1 MPYMLPS
8 TYPRI
13 VDEVTVRLVAGV
25 VLLLGAVALLT
36 GSWGLY
42 AVLAC
47 DFVLRAAFGP
57 RLSPLAQ
64 VVLRFVRQRVPADP
78 RPTAGPPKRF
88 AATIGA
94 VLTTGA
100 AAAGLAHALTGVA
113 WAEVTM
119 RVIGVVMVVF
129 PFLEAAFGVCVG
141 CLAFARL
148 MAIGVVPEQ
157 ICADCADIS
166 RRARVAAV

>member
-1 MPYMLPS
+1 MFPP
-8 TYPRI
+8 TYPRV
-13 VDEVTVRLVAGV
+13 VDEVTVRLVAAL
-25 VLLLGAVALLT
+25 VLILGAVALAT
-36 GSWGLY
+36 GAWWLY

-57 RLSPLAQ
+57 QLSPLAQ
-64 VVLRFVRQRVPADP
+64 LVLRFVRPRVPVGP

-94 VLTTGA
+94 VLTTAVA
-100 AAAGLAHALTGVA
+100 ALGLAHALTGVA
-113 WAEVTM
+113 WADTAVL
-119 RVIGVVMVVF
+119 VIGVVMVVF

-141 CLAFARL
+141 CLLFARL
-148 MAIGVVPEQ
+148 MAIGLVPDE
-157 ICADCADIS
+157 ICLDCADIS